1 MSRRLF
7 FMQQEGIPLPE
18 DIVCSLIENC
28 TRKRDIIS
36 GKKLQLLLLKDE
48 LNPPTSVVGDHLIC
62 FFAFSNNLQ
71 DASKVFSSI
80 SKPKI
85 YTWNAIITAHS
96 NLNGNKEALQ
106 LYEKVLHS
114 GINPDKFTFLPVL
127 RVCCNATTISK
138 GRLIHDQIIRS
149 VLELDACQIREFR

>member
-1 MSRRLF
+1 
-7 FMQQEGIPLPE
+7 MQQEGIPLPE

-48 LNPPTSVVGDHLIC
+48 LNPPTSVVGDHLIR
-62 FFAFSNNLQ
+62 FFASSNNLQ

-80 SKPKI
+80 SKPTI

-96 NLNGNKEALQ
+96 NLNCNKEALQ